1 MPKKKQNK
9 LTIKLSGSD
18 KDDGFVRLNE
28 FAEFIKI
35 LQSSLSKID
44 NSLSGEEKKSTYY
57 RITNLKS
64 SRATV
69 TFEAVPTGKDTV
81 ITDQIIP
88 VFLDSIDKI
97 QNKCQ
102 LPSHLE
108 LSHLEYFKGLG
119 KLLNKHV
126 KYIEIENGNKHID
139 ITSQLNASI
148 EKILGK
154 DITSKGSI
162 TGFLDIINV
171 HSSVHS
177 KKVFWIYPVIG
188 PQKIECFFNHDE
200 LFEKV
205 KEGIERYVNVMGTI
219 SYRGKDLCPYK
230 IQVEDIEVYPPKEEL
245 PGLLELKGI
254 APELVGGKDAV
265 TFIREIRD
273 AEEEK

>member
-1 MPKKKQNK
+1 MPDKETNK

-18 KDDGFVRLNE
+18 KDGGFVRLEE

-35 LQSSLSKID
+35 LQSSLRKID
-44 NSLSGEEKKSTYY
+44 SSLSGEEKPSTYY

-69 TFEAVPTGKDTV
+69 TFEAIPIRKDIG
-81 ITDQIIP
+81 ITDRIIP
-88 VFLDSIDKI
+88 IFLDGIDRI

-102 LPSHLE
+102 LPNYFE

-126 KYIEIENGNKHID
+126 KYIEIENRDKHIN
-139 ITSQLNASI
+139 ITSQLNVSI

-162 TGFLDIINV
+162 TGHLDILNV
-171 HSSVHS
+171 HSRN
-177 KKVFWIYPVIG
+177 VFWIYPTIG
-188 PQKIECFFNHDE
+188 PQKIECFFNHE
-200 LFEKV
+200 KLFEKV
-205 KEGIERYVNVMGTI
+205 KEGIERYVNVMGII
-219 SYRGKDLCPYK
+219 SYRGKDLIPYK
-230 IQVEDIEVYPPKEEL
+230 MTVENIEIYPLENEL
-245 PGLLELKGI
+245 PILLDLKGI

-273 AEEEK
+273 AED